1 MRSAAQSRR
10 HFLRS
15 AFGMTVAAAAWP
27 VLPASSERTFTANE
41 EGGYRFLAA
50 NPVFA
55 AGAVALSGY
64 AFVRAMLRR
73 WLPLEEGFEAV
84 RKHLQSEGR
93 PLRALAG
100 IELRLPR
107 QLSAEEFAA
116 FNAPYVEQLRNWEI
130 MINGFNPIA
139 RTNVV
144 PAAQE
149 PGEPSLHAFS
159 YCVPSAGAPRSFV
172 MSGMTEISAN
182 GVIAAGDVSSEGMR
196 RKLAQVLVMVSQRLE
211 ELNVGWSDATHIDL
225 YSAHDFGG
233 TPGALMERALG
244 SGLRRGIRHHH
255 GRPPVIGLELELEA
269 RGLAREIVI

>member
-1 MRSAAQSRR
+1 MSGAARSRR
-10 HFLRS
+10 DFLRS
-15 AFGMTVAAAAWP
+15 AFGMAVAAGTWP
-27 VLPASSERTFTANE
+27 VLAASSERTFTANE
-41 EGGYRFLAA
+41 EGGYRFLAG

-73 WLPLEEGFEAV
+73 WLPLDEGFEAI
-84 RKHLQSEGR
+84 RRHLQSEGR
-93 PLRALAG
+93 PLRALGG

-107 QLSAEEFAA
+107 QLSAEEFAE
-116 FNAPYVEQLRNWEI
+116 FNAPYIEQLRNWEV
-130 MINGFNPIA
+130 MINGFNPIS

-144 PAAQE
+144 PAALE
-149 PGEPSLHAFS
+149 PEQPSVHAFS
-159 YCVPSAGAPRSFV
+159 YCVPSAGASRSFV

-182 GVIAAGDVSSEGMR
+182 GVTAAGDVSAEGMR
-196 RKLAQVLVMVSQRLE
+196 RKLSQVVAVVSQRLD
-211 ELNVGWSDATHIDL
+211 ELNVAWSDATHIDL

-269 RGLAREIVI
+269 RGLARELVV